1 VEGAQDA
8 QAVLGSEKSR
18 FYLDLVVPT
27 TASSKAGRFVMAGGL
42 LAAVVLMLS
51 QLPSLAL
58 IVALASI
65 AFAGFKWPTAKAA
78 PTGRLLF
85 FSDKLVVQAGPQQ
98 LIIPLSSATTIT
110 INYQGYANERLGAK
124 AYASGHTNFIQFN
137 NGPKYAFVVANE
149 ATQHTLTKELRHWYL
164 RRVSLR
170 EYRRGS
176 RTILL
181 LTEPTYEQLQQLK
194 DELGVSLYT

>member
-1 VEGAQDA
+1 ME
-8 QAVLGSEKSR
+8 
-18 FYLDLVVPT
+18 LVAPT
-27 TASSKAGRFVMAGGL
+27 TASSKAGFFVVAGGML
-42 LAAVVLMLS
+42 VAVVLMLL
-51 QLPSLAL
+51 QIPALAL

-65 AFAGFKWPTAKAA
+65 AFAGFKWPTTKAA

-85 FSDKLVVQAGPQQ
+85 YSDRLVVQAGAQQ
-98 LIIPLSSATTIT
+98 ATIPLSSATTIT
-110 INYQGYANERLGAK
+110 INYQGYANERLGSK
-124 AYASGHTNFIQFN
+124 AYASGYANFIQVN

-164 RRVSLR
+164 RKVGLR
-170 EYRRGS
+170 EYRRGN
-176 RTILL
+176 RTVLL